1 MNGSHPRSDAPPR
14 GSLRPRLVIWVAL
27 PVLVLGASYFLFVE
41 YVLESQ
47 GVGVEGVRIA
57 LRIGGGAL
65 IAIALVLAA
74 ACGFLLADRVSRP
87 IRALLRLADTGD
99 SPTGRSLFLHHRDWE
114 VFQLYRRV
122 NALVQQNQAG
132 AKALEELES
141 QRTSIDRLRQELQR
155 TGQHGIALPVSLG
168 EPGRLEPILE
178 VLEANRARLVSFFSE
193 LRERVEDL
201 RVETEGLQAELD
213 RVGTEHVGATGST
226 NGPDLPIEGMESF
239 ARMRTSLL
247 RLRRLGTVWS
257 LETERLRTD
266 DAATGEV
273 FDRFVREV
281 DEMDRSIE
289 TVACA
294 IESAVKSNGQSPDLA
309 RMRDS
314 WSILMEKV
322 GSLARRLD
330 EVRDR

>member
-47 GVGVEGVRIA
+47 GVSVEGVRIA

-65 IAIALVLAA
+65 IVISLVLAA

-87 IRALLRLADTGD
+87 IRALLRLADSGELT
-99 SPTGRSLFLHHRDWE
+99 TGRSVFLHHRDWE
-114 VFQLYRRV
+114 VFQLYRKV
-122 NALVQQNQAG
+122 KALVQQNQAG
-132 AKALEELES
+132 AKALAELES

-178 VLEANRARLVSFFSE
+178 VMEANRTRLLSFFTE
-193 LRERVEDL
+193 LRERVDDL
-201 RVETEGLQAELD
+201 RAEAEQLRGPLD
-213 RVGTEHVGATGST
+213 RIAMETLAPHESN
-226 NGPDLPIEGMESF
+226 NGHERPIEGMESF
-239 ARMRTSLL
+239 LRMRNALV

-266 DAATGEV
+266 PTGEIYE
-273 FDRFVREV
+273 RFAREV

-289 TVACA
+289 IMTNE
-294 IESAVKSNGQSPDLA
+294 IELTQRNGHSSELM
-309 RMRDS
+309 RMLES
-314 WSILMEKV
+314 WSSLVDRV